1 MNRKIGVVDSGLGGL
16 LVLETLQKVYPHAHY
31 IYIGD
36 QEHAPY
42 GDCAKEELLHYG
54 LRMMQYLY
62 QRQVQEVVIACNT
75 LCANV
80 LHELR
85 NAYPQM
91 KIHDIIETTCC
102 QLKQTK
108 KKKILVLATYATV
121 QKHAYQKE
129 LKKIC
134 DAEIIELACPKLVPM
149 IEENRPQ
156 EQLQKV
162 LQEYLQ
168 PYIGNI
174 DAIILGCTHYPIL
187 KNYIKTMIDV
197 DIFDSNEAIA
207 HQFSFDKSS
216 KEKQLEIYTTKDA
229 MYMHDQIKKILK
241 KDYPVSKLRLD

>member
-16 LVLETLQKVYPHAHY
+16 LVLEALQKVHPQAHY

-42 GDCAKEELLHYG
+42 GDCSKEELLHYG

-91 KIHDIIETTCC
+91 QIYDIIETTCC
-102 QLKQTK
+102 QLKQTEK
-108 KKKILVLATYATV
+108 QRILVLATHATV
-121 QKHAYQKE
+121 QKQAYQKA

-134 DAEIIELACPKLVPM
+134 SAEIIELACPKLVPM
-149 IEENRPQ
+149 IEENSSQ
-156 EQLQKV
+156 EQVQKV

-168 PYIGNI
+168 PYIGSV

-187 KNYIKTMIDV
+187 KNYIKNIIDV

-207 HQFSFDKSS
+207 HQFSFYKSNT
-216 KEKQLEIYTTKDA
+216 ENQLEIYTTKDA
-229 MYMHDQIKKILK
+229 MHMHEQIKKVLK
-241 KDYPVSKLRLD
+241 KDYPVSKLQLD